1 MDTLCYFNELE
12 DEQLYVITGGCGF
25 CVAGTIIGSAATGA
39 GIGGATGSVPGA
51 IIGGVAGAIV
61 GALIAFWFSVLL

>member
-39 GIGGATGSVPGA
+39 GIGGSFYRRSDCEFQCAYYFP
-51 IIGGVAGAIV
+51 
-61 GALIAFWFSVLL
+61 